1 MKFESKYH
9 TFRNTYE
16 IKSSMSVK
24 FDIQV
29 VDFYCSK
36 ISADDGEG
44 SINEPRLCD
53 GYMRPQR
60 THDVTI
66 TSPLRQ
72 NNSRTSFWRNDNVI
86 ITSRVRWVQYIDSW
100 RFVFIK
106 RLIKNTTVPL
116 TLCGLVTS
124 YSIDEEGTSLVHVM
138 TCRLSAP
145 SHYPNQCWLVVE
157 WTLKNKFRWNMN
169 QNTAIYIQEMHL
181 KMLSTKRRTFC
192 SGLMLSYQCRNPHVK
207 DKTVSPSLIWE
218 FHTWQRLS

>member
-1 MKFESKYH
+1 M
-9 TFRNTYE
+9 
-16 IKSSMSVK
+16 SSVHWLMAV
-24 FDIQV
+24 F
-29 VDFYCSK
+29 
-36 ISADDGEG
+36 
-44 SINEPRLCD
+44 
-53 GYMRPQR
+53 
-60 THDVTI
+60 
-66 TSPLRQ
+66 
-72 NNSRTSFWRNDNVI
+72 
-86 ITSRVRWVQYIDSW
+86 
-100 RFVFIK
+100 FIK
-106 RLIKNTTVPL
+106 LLIKNTTVPL

-207 DKTVSPSLIWE
+207 DKTVFNMGIPYLAKTVLILNQGPVSILPVFQSMCRVKPE
-218 FHTWQRLS
+218 QVFGSQRPDVGELTDN